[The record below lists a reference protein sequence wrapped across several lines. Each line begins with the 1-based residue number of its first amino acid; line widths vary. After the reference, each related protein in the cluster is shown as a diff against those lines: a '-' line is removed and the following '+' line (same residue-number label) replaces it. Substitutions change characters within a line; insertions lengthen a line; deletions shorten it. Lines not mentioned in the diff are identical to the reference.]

1 MDKAHKS
8 NLMNAT
14 RGKVR
19 PGGGARAAA
28 TLARRL
34 KSRCLLIC
42 RCRYRCRCRYICRYS
57 CIRLAT
63 CHKFRLLIPNWDTVC
78 GSCKQLLVRPTKFE
92 VFGKVL
98 TSICFANT
106 CITTTLPTTA
116 TTTTAVR
123 APACCS
129 CLRSRLGLA
138 LTPTPCTVKCN
149 A

>member
-1 MDKAHKS
+1 MDNAHKS

-19 PGGGARAAA
+19 PGGGARAGA

-42 RCRYRCRCRYICRYS
+42 RYICRCRCRYICRYS

-106 CITTTLPTTA
+106 CITTTTTA
-116 TTTTAVR
+116 TTSAAVR

-129 CLRSRLGLA
+129 CRCLRRG